1 MSLGSDRVEWQTTAR
16 SSTDE
21 AALRRACERATDPKV
36 KRRQAELMKSLRRTK
51 YETKKFRD

>member
-1 MSLGSDRVEWQTTAR
+1 MQMTWNRRARVP
-16 SSTDE
+16 TDLE

-51 YETKKFRD
+51 YETKKFRDAT